1 MTELTRRGIMS
12 GAVAAS
18 AATALTPLTGSS
30 ASAAAPPVGKQAPG
44 FYRYKVGT
52 FEVTV
57 ATDGVVVNPLAD
69 NYVANAPKDAVNG
82 ALAANYLPAD
92 KATHFY
98 APIVVNTGAKLVVID
113 TGLGPTVY
121 QNSKGMAGQF
131 QTNIAAAGIDR
142 DKVDTVIISH
152 FHGDHINGL
161 LAAENKPAYPNAEI
175 MVPAVEWKYW
185 SDDGNMSKA
194 AAGSPL
200 ENNFKNVRRVFGALG
215 NKVTQY
221 DAGKEIAPGI
231 SSVASYGHTI
241 GHTSHIIASGSQR
254 VLVQA
259 DITAGMAVLFIRN
272 ANWQFAFDMDRALAQ
287 ETRRKLYD
295 MAIAEKMLVQSFH
308 SPFPAVGYVEKDG
321 DGYRWIPAPWNPTV

>member
-1 MTELTRRGIMS
+1 MTELTRRGILS

-18 AATALTPLTGSS
+18 AATALTPLAGNS
-30 ASAAAPPVGKQAPG
+30 ALAAAPPIGKQASS

-57 ATDGVVVNPLAD
+57 ASDGVVVNPLAD
-69 NYVANAPKDAVNG
+69 TYVANAPKDAVNA
-82 ALAANYLPAD
+82 ALAANYLPTD

-98 APIVVNTGAKLVVID
+98 APIVVNTGSKLVVID
-113 TGLGPTVY
+113 TGLGPTVF

-131 QTNIAAAGIDR
+131 HSNIAASGIAL
-142 DKVDTVIISH
+142 DKIDTVIISH

-161 LAAENKPAYPNAEI
+161 LAAENKPAFPNAEI
-175 MVPAVEWKYW
+175 MVPAAEWKFW
-185 SDDGNMSKA
+185 TDEGEFAKASEGLKGNF
-194 AAGSPL
+194 
-200 ENNFKNVRRVFGALG
+200 NNVKRVFGALG

-221 DAGKEIAPGI
+221 EAGKEISPGI
-231 SSVASYGHTI
+231 TSVASYGHTI
-241 GHTSHIIASGSQR
+241 GHTSHIVSSGSQR

-259 DITAGMAVLFIRN
+259 DITAGMAFLFMRN
-272 ANWQFAFDMDRALAQ
+272 SDWQFAFDMNRPLAQ

-321 DGYRWIPAPWNPTV
+321 NGYRWIPAPWNPTI